1 MTKEEVKNK
10 VFLNEDK
17 LNEVSDKTIQDYEE
31 FILEERVLSQGLV
44 GEVVDGEYV
53 ISDELKQLF
62 VLNKK
67 LLIKRE
73 NEFLIAKMDRLGKTF
88 KFRLVFED
96 FDKDSMVAEF
106 YIMEELNGETIET
119 FIANFIDVK
128 NYEFKQ
134 KARESFNIL
143 LEEDQYVKDDD
154 EDFAALD
161 KVIGRNKSAKSDDRI
176 FVLET
181 YSELYIIE
189 MLNALAAGGTLSKKV
204 LEEYK
209 AEVKKRGLL
218 KPNVPHV
225 YMKLKDILDQVV
237 EQNGGIKVLAQ
248 ENQDVRKAVERYIV
262 PVKDFDR
269 TSKVIDTLNVKKE
282 EVKEIVKEAP
292 AKPAEKSS
300 GGEKKSASKGGSKSA
315 SKPKAS
321 AKPKKKEEKKED
333 KKKGGVITYVPLLA
347 KKETKTPEK
356 PSIKKT
362 PIEKNPKPAAPVK
375 PASPAKPVTP
385 KKPEVKKTE
394 TSKKEEEVEKRTEE
408 EKPKPGLSVAEMFAA
423 RLGDDITNEHKSESK
438 LTSEGGGS
446 GASLN
451 VDLEEEKKEMT
462 SIDYNVI
469 DPKKIRQVNEDVKE
483 QGKIL

>member
-119 FIANFIDVK
+119 FIANFIDIK

-154 EDFAALD
+154 ENFAALD
-161 KVIGRNKSAKSDDRI
+161 KVIERNKRAKSDERI

-189 MLNALAAGGTLSKKV
+189 MLNALASGGTVSKKV

-225 YMKLKDILDQVV
+225 YMKLKDILDDVI

-269 TSKVIDTLNVKKE
+269 TTKVIDTLNVKKE
-282 EVKEIVKEAP
+282 EVIEKFQEAP
-292 AKPAEKSS
+292 AKPAAKSS
-300 GGEKKSASKGGSKSA
+300 GGEKSSSKGGSKSA
-315 SKPKAS
+315 SKPKGKD
-321 AKPKKKEEKKED
+321 KPKKKDEEKKED
-333 KKKGGVITYVPLLA
+333 KKKGGVITYVPLLG
-347 KKETKTPEK
+347 KKEEKTPVK

-362 PIEKNPKPAAPVK
+362 PIEKNPKPASPVKPTTPVK
-375 PASPAKPVTP
+375 PATP

-394 TSKKEEEVEKRTEE
+394 TSKKEEEVEKNTEE
-408 EKPKPGLSVAEMFAA
+408 EKPKPGLSVAEMFAV

-438 LTSEGGGS
+438 LTSEGSGG

-462 SIDYNVI
+462 SIDYNVV
-469 DPKKIRQVNEDVKE
+469 DPKKIRHVNEDVKE

>member
-17 LNEVSDKTIQDYEE
+17 INEVSDKIIQDYEE
-31 FILEERVLSQGLV
+31 FTLKEKILSQGLV
-44 GEVVDGEYV
+44 GEVVGGEYV

-62 VLNKK
+62 VVNKK

-106 YIMEELNGETIET
+106 YIMEELGGETIET
-119 FIANFIDVK
+119 FIANFIDIK

-161 KVIGRNKSAKSDDRI
+161 KVVERNKKAKRGERI

-181 YSELYIIE
+181 YSELYIID
-189 MLNALAAGGTLSKKV
+189 MISALTSGGAISKKV

-209 AEVKKRGLL
+209 AEVKKHGLL

-225 YMKLKDILDQVV
+225 YMKLKDILDGVI
-237 EQNGGIKVLAQ
+237 EKNGGIKVLAQ
-248 ENQDVRKAVERYIV
+248 ENQNVRKAVERYIV

-269 TSKVIDTLNVKKE
+269 TSKVIDSLNVKKE
-282 EVKEIVKEAP
+282 EIKEEVKEAP
-292 AKPAEKSS
+292 AKAAAKSS
-300 GGEKKSASKGGSKSA
+300 GGEKSPSKGGSKSA
-315 SKPKAS
+315 SKPKAK
-321 AKPKKKEEKKED
+321 AKPKKKEEKKDD
-333 KKKGGVITYVPLLA
+333 KKKGGVITYVPLLG
-347 KKETKTPEK
+347 KKVEKTPVK
-356 PSIKKT
+356 PSIKKA
-362 PIEKNPKPAAPVK
+362 PIEKNSKPSA
-375 PASPAKPVTP
+375 PAKPTTLAKPAVP
-385 KKPEVKKTE
+385 KKSEVKKPETP
-394 TSKKEEEVEKRTEE
+394 KKEEEAGKEKEE
-408 EKPKPGLSVAEMFAA
+408 NSKPVASVAEIFAA
-423 RLGDDITNEHKSESK
+423 RLGDDIINELKSASK
-438 LTSEGGGS
+438 LTSEGSES
-446 GASLN
+446 GTSLN
-451 VDLEEEKKEMT
+451 AVLEEEKKEIT
-462 SIDYNVI
+462 FTDYKI
-469 DPKKIRQVNEDVKE
+469 ADPKEIRDVNERVKE
-483 QGKIL
+483 QGKTL